1 MSSENTTRTAIVTG
15 GSRGIGRA
23 ICVELARCGYRLVI
37 NYLSNDDAA
46 RQTLALVREVGSDG
60 ELARF
65 DVADTQAAAA
75 ALGPLV
81 ERDDRIE
88 VLVNNAG
95 VAMDGLM
102 TWMSAETWQRVTRT
116 SLDGFF
122 NCTSPVLKQMV
133 KLKRGSIITISSVSG
148 LIGNRG
154 QVNYSAAKAGLM
166 GATRSLAAEVSRL
179 NVRVNVVAPG
189 LIDTEMI
196 EKVPRDVI
204 KRLIP
209 MGRIGRPEEVARVV
223 RFLCSDD
230 ASYISGQ
237 VIGVNGGMA

>member
-1 MSSENTTRTAIVTG
+1 MSDSPKTAIVTG

-23 ICVELARCGYRLVI
+23 VCVELARCGYQLVI
-37 NYLSNDDAA
+37 NYHQNEEAA
-46 RQTLALVREVGSDG
+46 RQTLALVREQGSDG
-60 ELARF
+60 ELLPF
-65 DVADTQAAAA
+65 DVADASAAAA
-75 ALGPLV
+75 ALDPLV
-81 ERDDRIE
+81 ARNDNLQ

-95 VAMDGLM
+95 VAVDGLM

-116 SLDGFF
+116 TLDGFF

-133 KLKRGSIITISSVSG
+133 KNKHGRIVNISSVSA

-154 QVNYSAAKAGLM
+154 QVNYSAGKAGLI

-189 LIDTEMI
+189 LIDTDMI
-196 EKVPRDVI
+196 EDVPRDVV
-204 KRLIP
+204 KKLIP
-209 MGRIGRPEEVARVV
+209 IGRIGKPEEVATVV

-230 ASYISGQ
+230 ASYICGQ

>member
-1 MSSENTTRTAIVTG
+1 MSDSPKTAIVTG

-23 ICVELARCGYRLVI
+23 VCVELARCGYQLVI
-37 NYLSNDDAA
+37 NYHQNEEAA
-46 RQTLALVREVGSDG
+46 EQTLALVREQGSDG

-65 DVADTQAAAA
+65 DVADAEAAAA
-75 ALGPLV
+75 ALEPLV
-81 ERDDRIE
+81 ARNDNLQ

-95 VAMDGLM
+95 VAVDGLM

-116 SLDGFF
+116 TLDGFF

-133 KLKRGSIITISSVSG
+133 KNKHGRIVNISSVSA

-154 QVNYSAAKAGLM
+154 QVNYSAGKAGLI

-189 LIDTEMI
+189 LIDTDMI
-196 EKVPRDVI
+196 EDVPRDVV
-204 KRLIP
+204 KKLIP
-209 MGRIGRPEEVARVV
+209 IGRIGKPQEVAAVV

-230 ASYISGQ
+230 ASYICGQ

>member
-1 MSSENTTRTAIVTG
+1 MSTSPKTAIVTG

-23 ICVELARCGYRLVI
+23 VCVELARCGYQLVI
-37 NYLSNDDAA
+37 NYRDNEEAA
-46 RQTLALVREVGSDG
+46 QQSLALVREQGSDG

-65 DVADTQAAAA
+65 DVADAAAA
-75 ALGPLV
+75 AAFLEPLV
-81 ERDDRIE
+81 ARNDNLQ

-95 VAMDGLM
+95 VAVDGLM

-116 SLDGFF
+116 TLDGFF

-133 KLKRGSIITISSVSG
+133 KNKHGRIVNISSVSA

-154 QVNYSAAKAGLM
+154 QVNYSAGKAGLI

-189 LIDTEMI
+189 LIDTDMI
-196 EKVPRDVI
+196 EAVPRDVV
-204 KRLIP
+204 KKLIP
-209 MGRIGRPEEVARVV
+209 IGRIGKPEEVAKVV

-230 ASYISGQ
+230 ASYICGQ

>member
-1 MSSENTTRTAIVTG
+1 MSDSPKTAIVTG

-23 ICVELARCGYRLVI
+23 VCVELARCGYQLVI
-37 NYLSNDDAA
+37 NYHQNEQAA
-46 RQTLALVREVGSDG
+46 QQTLALVRAQGSDG
-60 ELARF
+60 ELLPF
-65 DVADTQAAAA
+65 DVADAAAA
-75 ALGPLV
+75 TAALEPLV
-81 ERDDRIE
+81 ARNDNLQ

-95 VAMDGLM
+95 VAVDGLM

-116 SLDGFF
+116 TLDGFF

-133 KLKRGSIITISSVSG
+133 KCKRGCIVNISSVSG

-196 EKVPRDVI
+196 EKVPRDVV

-209 MGRIGRPEEVARVV
+209 MGRIGRPDEVAKVV

>member
-1 MSSENTTRTAIVTG
+1 MSTSPKTAIVTG

-23 ICVELARCGYRLVI
+23 ICVELARCGYQLVI
-37 NYLSNDDAA
+37 NYRENEEAA
-46 RQTLALVREVGSDG
+46 QQTLALVREQGSDG

-65 DVADTQAAAA
+65 DVADAEAATAF
-75 ALGPLV
+75 LEPLV
-81 ERDDRIE
+81 ARNDNLQ

-95 VAMDGLM
+95 VAVDGLM

-116 SLDGFF
+116 TLDGFF

-133 KLKRGSIITISSVSG
+133 KNKHGRIVNISSVSA

-154 QVNYSAAKAGLM
+154 QVNYSAGKAGLI

-189 LIDTEMI
+189 LIDTDMI
-196 EKVPRDVI
+196 EAVPRDVV
-204 KRLIP
+204 KKLIP
-209 MGRIGRPEEVARVV
+209 MGRIGKPEEVATVV

>member
-1 MSSENTTRTAIVTG
+1 MSSPRTAIVTG

-23 ICVELARCGYRLVI
+23 ICVELARCGYQLVI
-37 NYLSNDDAA
+37 NYLKNEEAA
-46 RQTLALVREVGSDG
+46 RQTLALVREQGSDG
-60 ELARF
+60 ELCRF
-65 DVADTQAAAA
+65 DVADAAAA
-75 ALGPLV
+75 SACLEPLV
-81 ERDDRIE
+81 ARNDNLQ

-95 VAMDGLM
+95 IARDGLM
-102 TWMSAETWQRVTRT
+102 TWMSAETWQAVTRT
-116 SLDGFF
+116 TLDGFF
-122 NCTSPVLKQMV
+122 NVTSPVLKQMV
-133 KLKRGSIITISSVSG
+133 KLKRGCIINISSVSA

-154 QVNYSAAKAGLM
+154 QVNYSAGKAGLI

-196 EKVPRDVI
+196 EQVPKDVV

-209 MGRIGRPEEVARVV
+209 MGRIGRPEEVATVV

>member
-1 MSSENTTRTAIVTG
+1 MSTSPKTAIVTG

-23 ICVELARCGYRLVI
+23 VCVELARCGYQLVI
-37 NYLSNDDAA
+37 NYHQNEEAA
-46 RQTLALVREVGSDG
+46 QQSLALVREQGSDG
-60 ELARF
+60 ELLPF
-65 DVADTQAAAA
+65 DVADAAATTA
-75 ALGPLV
+75 ALEPLV
-81 ERDDRIE
+81 ARNDNLQ

-95 VAMDGLM
+95 VAVDGLM
-102 TWMSAETWQRVTRT
+102 TWMSTETWQRVTRT
-116 SLDGFF
+116 TLDGFF

-133 KLKRGSIITISSVSG
+133 KNKHGRIVNISSVSA

-154 QVNYSAAKAGLM
+154 QVNYSAAKAGLI

-189 LIDTEMI
+189 LIDTDMI
-196 EKVPRDVI
+196 EAVPRDIV
-204 KRLIP
+204 KKLIP
-209 MGRIGRPEEVARVV
+209 IGRIGKPEEVAKVV

-230 ASYISGQ
+230 ASYICGQ